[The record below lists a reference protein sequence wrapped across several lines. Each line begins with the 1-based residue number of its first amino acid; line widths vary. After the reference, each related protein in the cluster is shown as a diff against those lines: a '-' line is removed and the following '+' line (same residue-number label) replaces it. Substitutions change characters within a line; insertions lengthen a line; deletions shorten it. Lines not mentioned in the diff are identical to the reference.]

1 MKQIRPLRQLNKY
14 FWKYRNLLFWGCLW
28 VVLSNVFSVFGPIYV
43 REAFDELAIY
53 LKPEHASTT
62 PTATGVSPIG
72 GILLYYAAL
81 ILGTAIIRGV
91 FMYYMR
97 QTLIVMSR
105 HVEYDLK
112 NEIYHKYQGLDTA
125 FYRSHSTGDLMNRIS
140 EDVGRVRMY
149 VGPAVLYAVNL
160 VAMFAVVLFCMFA
173 VDTELALWA
182 LAPLPILAV
191 SIFFV
196 NNLIEKRS
204 DEMQSKLSD
213 ITSFVQEAFSGLRVI
228 KAFAKEKNIVQAFE
242 GETETYRKKTMASA
256 LVDALWF
263 PAIVLLI
270 GLSNILV
277 IYVGGLKVIA
287 GQITIGNI
295 AEFIIY
301 LNMLAFPVTA
311 LGWVAS
317 IRQRAKAS
325 QIRINEF
332 LQTIPVIQSL
342 SKESDAPF
350 EFEKQI
356 AFENIQFSY
365 AADGKP
371 VLGPLSF
378 VLQKGSSLG
387 IVGTT
392 GSGKSTVASL
402 LLRLYDTSSG
412 QLLVDGKNIKEINV
426 DAWRTQIGYVPQ
438 DVFLFSD
445 SIANNIAFGS
455 RETQSQAQL
464 EQAAKDA
471 ALWDN
476 IEGFPKGMET
486 MLGERGI
493 TLSGGQK
500 QRLSIARAIVGNPEI
515 LVLDDCLSAVD
526 TETEHQILANLN
538 RLKQGRTSVI
548 ISHRISSVM
557 ACDEILVLEN
567 GKVAERGSH
576 QQLLELKG
584 RYQSLHE
591 KQMREEGIDS
601 VI

>member
-1 MKQIRPLRQLNKY
+1 MVQTKQGRPLQRLNKY
-14 FWKYRNLLFWGCLW
+14 FWKYRSLLFLGSLF
-28 VVLSNVFSVFGPIYV
+28 VVLSNVFSVYVPIYV
-43 REAFDELAIY
+43 REAFDKLAIY
-53 LKPEHASTT
+53 LKPGH
-62 PTATGVSPIG
+62 TATNSSPIG
-72 GILLYYAAL
+72 GILLYYSFL

-112 NEIYHKYQGLDTA
+112 NEIYNKYQELDMA

-160 VAMFAVVLFCMFA
+160 VAMFAVVLFCMFS
-173 VDTELALWA
+173 VDTELAFWA
-182 LAPLPILAV
+182 LAPLPVLAV

-242 GETETYRKKTMASA
+242 GETENYRKKTMASA

-277 IYVGGLKVIA
+277 IYVGGLKVIS

-301 LNMLAFPVTA
+301 LNMLSFPVTA

-325 QIRINEF
+325 QLRINEF
-332 LQTIPVIQSL
+332 LQIKPDITSQ
-342 SKESDAPF
+342 SDAPF
-350 EFEKQI
+350 VFEKEI
-356 AFENIQFSY
+356 VFEHVQFSY
-365 AADGKP
+365 VTDGKQ

-378 VLQKGSSLG
+378 KLQKGGSLG

-402 LLRLYDTSSG
+402 LLRLYDVSSG
-412 QLLVDGKNIKEINV
+412 QLLVDGKNINEINLE
-426 DAWRTQIGYVPQ
+426 AWRTQIGYVPQ

-445 SIANNIAFGS
+445 SIANNIAFGTS
-455 RETQSQAQL
+455 ATLSQNEL

-471 ALWDN
+471 ALWGN
-476 IEGFPKGMET
+476 IENFPQGMET

-500 QRLSIARAIVGNPEI
+500 QRLSIARAILGNPEI
-515 LVLDDCLSAVD
+515 LVLDDCLSAMD

-557 ACDEILVLEN
+557 ACNEILVLEN
-567 GKVAERGSH
+567 GQVAERGNH
-576 QQLLELKG
+576 QQLLELNG
-584 RYQSLHE
+584 RYQSIYE
-591 KQMREEGIDS
+591 KQMREEKSNLEIR
-601 VI
+601 